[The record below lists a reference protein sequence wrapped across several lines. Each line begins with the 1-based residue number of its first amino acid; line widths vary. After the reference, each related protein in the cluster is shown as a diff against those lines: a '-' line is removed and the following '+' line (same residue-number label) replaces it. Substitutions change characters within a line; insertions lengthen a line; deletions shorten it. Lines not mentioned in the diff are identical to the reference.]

1 MAIRIRGQ
9 VKDQIRALI
18 KAHPDWM
25 AEEIVEATKAC
36 FPGEVVGGKSTVSAL
51 RIAMG
56 MGRFQKRTTQ
66 AKIKAVKSDEQLRF
80 IPASVEGKVRLLK
93 EVAEELE
100 KQVAAQA
107 NGRDILR
114 RFAEESGPGH
124 PVKGLYR
131 EVR

>member
-18 KAHPDWM
+18 KAHPDWL
-25 AEEIVEATKAC
+25 AEEIVAAAKAC

-56 MGRFQKRTTQ
+56 MGRFQNRTTQ

-80 IPASVEGKVRLLK
+80 IPTTVEGKVRLLK
-93 EVAEELE
+93 AVAEALE
-100 KQVAAQA
+100 KQLDGQRQ
-107 NGRDILR
+107 GREVLHRLGDDGV
-114 RFAEESGPGH
+114 GPGH
-124 PVKGLYR
+124 PQGLYR